1 MRSITTRAVAMAAAV
16 TVIGTIGVAAGA
28 GASSPAATTLSPS
41 ATGDTSSV
49 TWTGGPY
56 TGAVLAPESCTS
68 TTCDSHDVTLSIP
81 TTYWDSHTGGVKVS
95 IAWTSGSDDYDL
107 YVDDASGR
115 QIASSASGGTTSESV
130 DLGTLAAGTYTVRV
144 VPYAT
149 AASSYTGTAS
159 LTGAL
164 VPAGLKYPETRKAVE
179 DELVVDYPLNV
190 VFVGRKPSAAEVAE
204 LKAWTPDHYK
214 PTVATKTTAS
224 GELTGVG
231 AGLLNWNK
239 DHVDG
244 TPYFEGIRYNYKVNV
259 LTASDAYAKA
269 LFQVAKGATAQGQSY
284 HAGATS
290 TRTAN
295 QVKYDTAYG
304 NLRVVAKGGDP
315 AWKVTDPTKTDLV
328 DAYAVEDW
336 MFRSRY
342 DAQWECAFTNVETGA
357 CANPSVINPDAGAY
371 HDPYYDKNGLDLD
384 RMPQGPNQGS
394 SFFFLD
400 TFTPAYAKDYFRPN
414 AYHTYGTDK
423 VIDGAIVP
431 KAVEAGGSW
440 RITDP
445 DTGDWDGVDFA
456 RTWGGRYRFHFVDL
470 GAAPNDYESATW
482 AGKGLGMS
490 SDYPH
495 GDPPVW
501 QYAADPL
508 WQQQGDTC
516 KTDGTPVAG
525 MNLPYNNNTPC
536 RMMPRLARD
545 VAYGLFFRST
555 AGYLYRPIPRGDTYW
570 LAVSNWT
577 DFYSRPQWVQGQLTN
592 APWYGT
598 WWTDMDKLYKI
609 GDVSGGTRQDDTLR
623 WLSSATPYAR
633 WVGRKGETIPLY
645 DPTNNQ
651 PTGKVLDTSPKYEDL
666 PAPANHFQTKDGV
679 GLTPEPL
686 SDGTHQHATYG
697 DKKVDLTAVQEA
709 LEKAKATGSGLGPG
723 YDGAVSHESFRDFI
737 DAHPDGIADHVEGV
751 NTIPSINVVFE
762 KTLTWAL
769 PAIVGGIA
777 VGTSDGEAWGVMNN
791 VNDRFKSSASHY
803 PAVQPGDA
811 PGSKR
816 SMTSASL
823 PTQDSGGGFSYTIEH
838 EAAHNLGL
846 SHPHD
851 GSYGVDR
858 CPADHP
864 QAGQW
869 ECYWNGLGWMYD
881 ISAAPTTYAM
891 SYRPYEVEDQDNL
904 QRGHTAE
911 YLIGAQEAL
920 TKRLAEEAKA
930 GRTSPSAGW
939 SGDFARMK
947 QWRTQAGELFRKGDY
962 LHAEYAARNAA
973 LAARGVPQTAGNT
986 SDPKLLEAGQV
997 FYFNVHPQGDGRP
1010 AARANL
1016 KPTAIE
1022 ATQPERKQ
1030 TTLSVTV
1037 SNSGA
1042 ASASAVVVELF
1053 DGSTSLGSTAP
1064 VDIAAGATTTVTKV
1078 WDTRSVKGDR
1088 VIKAVVDPA
1097 DAVKETSETDNALTR
1112 TVTVR
1117 GNKVT
1122 NGSYE
1127 ATSTAGTAPEAWTP
1141 GGATAYDRT
1150 GTKSSDGVAAVG
1162 LTSAPTGGTWA
1173 SAPMDVNAGT
1183 AYALALTAVDGTP
1196 GVSVTFLDQAGS
1208 VVSKI
1213 ASVDSVV
1220 SKIDSSVSKIDEGV
1234 SKINGS
1240 VSKITG
1246 SVTVPTGATRM
1257 VLTVSAPPGL
1267 PVGATTWVDDLWVW

>member
-1 MRSITTRAVAMAAAV
+1 MPSLTTRAVAMSSAV
-16 TVIGTIGVAAGA
+16 TVLASLTLTSFA
-28 GASSPAATTLSPS
+28 GASTPSGSTLGPSP
-41 ATGDTSSV
+41 TGETSSV
-49 TWTGGPY
+49 TWTGGPF
-56 TGAVLAPESCTS
+56 TGAVLTPEACTAS
-68 TTCDSHDVTLSIP
+68 TCDTHSVDLTIP
-81 TTYWDSHTGGVKVS
+81 QDYWDSHSGRVS
-95 IAWTSGSDDYDL
+95 IDITWTSSSDDYDL

-115 QIASSASGGTTSESV
+115 QIASSAAADTTSESV
-130 DLGTLAAGTYTVRV
+130 DLGAAGPGTYTVRV
-144 VPYAT
+144 VPYTT
-149 AASSYTGTAS
+149 AGSSYTGRAT
-159 LTGAL
+159 LTGAA
-164 VPAGLKYPETRKAVE
+164 VPTGMKFPETRKAVE

-190 VFVGRKPSAAEVAE
+190 VFVGRRPTPAEVAE

-214 PTVATKTTAS
+214 PTVATKTSAS
-224 GELTGVG
+224 GETTGVG
-231 AGLLNWNK
+231 ASLLNWNK
-239 DHVDG
+239 DHFDG
-244 TPYFEGIRYNYKVNV
+244 TPYFEGIRYNYKVNI

-269 LFQVAKGATAQGQSY
+269 LFQTAETATARGQEY
-284 HAGATS
+284 HGGATS

-295 QVKYDTAYG
+295 QVKYDATFGQY
-304 NLRVVAKGGDP
+304 RVLAKGGDVSF
-315 AWKVTDPTKTDLV
+315 KVTDPGKTDLV

-336 MFRSRY
+336 MFGSRY
-342 DAQWECAFTNVETGA
+342 DSQWSCAFTNLETGA
-357 CANPSVINPDAGAY
+357 CVSASIVNPDAGAY
-371 HDPYYDKNGLDLD
+371 HDPYYDKNGLNLD

-400 TFTPAYAKDYFRPN
+400 TFTPDYAKDYFRPN

-423 VIDGAIVP
+423 VINGAIVP
-431 KAVEAGGSW
+431 KAVEDGGSW

-445 DTGDWDGVDFA
+445 DTGGWDGVDFA

-508 WQQQGDTC
+508 WQQSGDSC
-516 KTDGTPVAG
+516 KTEGTQVAG

-536 RMMPRLARD
+536 RLMPRLARD

-555 AGYLYRPIPRGDTYW
+555 SGYLYRPIPRGDTYW

-609 GDVSGGTRQDDTLR
+609 GDVSGGTQQDDTLR

-633 WVGRKGETIPLY
+633 WVGRKNETIPLY

-651 PTGKVLDTSPKYEDL
+651 PTGEVLDTSPKYEDL
-666 PAPANHFQTKDGV
+666 PAPSHHVQTKDDTKLV
-679 GLTPEPL
+679 PEPL
-686 SDGTHQHATYG
+686 SDGTHQHAHYG
-697 DKKVDLTAVQEA
+697 DKDVDLTAVQEA
-709 LEKAKATGSGLGPG
+709 LEKAKATGSGIGPG

-751 NTIPSINVVFE
+751 NTIPAINVVFE
-762 KTLTWAL
+762 KAHTWAL

-777 VGTSDGEAWGVMNN
+777 VGTADGEAWGVMNN

-803 PAVQPGDA
+803 PGVQPGDA

-816 SMTSASL
+816 SMTDTSL

-851 GSYGVDR
+851 GSYGVDK
-858 CPADHP
+858 CPAGHP

-881 ISAAPTTYAM
+881 VSAAPTTYAM

-904 QRGHTAE
+904 QRGHVAE

-920 TKRLAEEAKA
+920 TQRLLDESTA
-930 GRTSPSAGW
+930 GRTTPSATW
-939 SGDFARMK
+939 SADFSRMK
-947 QWRTQAGELFRKGDY
+947 QWRTQAGDLFRKGDY

-973 LAARGVPQTAGNT
+973 LAARGVPQTSANT
-986 SDPKLLEAGQV
+986 SDPKLLGAGQV
-997 FYFNVHPQGDGRP
+997 FYFNVHPQKDGRP
-1010 AARANL
+1010 VTRANL
-1016 KPTAIE
+1016 KPTGIVAS
-1022 ATQPERKQ
+1022 QPERKL
-1030 TTLSVTV
+1030 TNLAVTV
-1037 SNSGA
+1037 ANNGTA
-1042 ASASAVVVELF
+1042 PATGVVVELF
-1053 DGSTSLGSTAP
+1053 DGVTSLGTTVP
-1064 VDIAAGATTTVTKV
+1064 VDIAAGASATVTKV

-1097 DAVKETSETDNALTR
+1097 DTVPESDESDNTATR
-1112 TVTVR
+1112 TVMVR
-1117 GNKVT
+1117 GNVVA
-1122 NGSYE
+1122 NGSFE
-1127 ATSTAGTAPEAWTP
+1127 ASSSTTSPGSWSGSGGTS
-1141 GGATAYDRT
+1141 YDT
-1150 GTKSSDGVAAVG
+1150 SGTRSTDGVAAVG
-1162 LTSAPTGGTWA
+1162 MVNGIVAGAWS
-1173 SAPMDVNAGT
+1173 SAPMPVAAGST
-1183 AYALALTAVDGTP
+1183 YSLAMTAVDGVP
-1196 GVSVTFLDQAGS
+1196 AVAVTFLDSSGN

-1213 ASVDSVV
+1213 ASVDTVV
-1220 SKIDSSVSKIDEGV
+1220 SKIDSTVSKIDGTV
-1234 SKINGS
+1234 SKINGV
-1240 VSKITG
+1240 VSKITA
-1246 SVTVPTGATRM
+1246 SVAVPAGATQLVVRAA
-1257 VLTVSAPPGL
+1257 APATL
-1267 PVGATTWVDDLWVW
+1267 PSGTTLWLDDVWVW